1 MSSPSDTPRIR
12 EFGHL
17 LNPGVEIRVAIN
29 PVIKQARE
37 SLINIPITKRLC
49 YFEGEKFLKYY
60 RHYSK
65 SNCHLECESNRSLA
79 LCQCAPHFMPKS
91 ANERF
96 CDQEDLTCRQK
107 VMRDTSTHDVCHC
120 LRSCHEMYYLSTK
133 SYGKLLPN
141 GIWKKINLPEGS
153 SVKSTTIVHFFF
165 TKSNYNKLI
174 KSELF
179 ALTDIVSNIGGLL
192 GLFMGFS
199 IMSIVEIIYFL
210 SLRLWCGNHKE
221 RRIDNRKKALN
232 TQDYCH
238 IPPKKICP

>member
-29 PVIKQARE
+29 PVIKEARE

-60 RHYSK
+60 RI
-65 SNCHLECESNRSLA
+65 C
-79 LCQCAPHFMPKS
+79 
-91 ANERF
+91 NERF

-199 IMSIVEIIYFL
+199 IMSIVEIYFL